1 MEQRY
6 METAKSGLNLI
17 KETNDTTV
25 KPGETAFWWLGQ
37 MGFVVKLGS
46 VVFYLD
52 AFLANRPDRT
62 IPPLFAPNEITNADY
77 IIGTHDHSD
86 HIDRKVWHQLSKSSP
101 NATFLVPEKLI
112 PLLSRELE
120 IEENRF
126 LGLEDQKTLFL
137 KDGICVTGIA
147 SAHEFLDQDPVT
159 GQYPYV
165 GLVLEGNGLK
175 MYHSG
180 DTCIYEGLYEKL
192 RKFGKLDV
200 MFLPINGRDGKRYQS
215 NVIGNMTYQ
224 EAVDLAGTLTPNLV
238 VPAHFEM
245 FLNNREDPALFAE
258 YLNAKYRGLS
268 YWIGRHG
275 EQILYPTKLFS

>member
-6 METAKSGLNLI
+6 METAKSGIDLI
-17 KETNDTTV
+17 KEINDTYV
-25 KPGETAFWWLGQ
+25 KQGETAFWWLGQ
-37 MGFVVKLGS
+37 MGYAVKLGS

-52 AFLANRPDRT
+52 AFLANRPDRN
-62 IPPLFAPNEITNADY
+62 IPPLLAPDEITNADY

-86 HIDRKVWHQLSKSSP
+86 HIDKKVWHQLSISSP

-120 IEENRF
+120 IKESRF
-126 LGLEDQKTLFL
+126 LGLEDLKTHIL
-137 KDGICVTGIA
+137 KDGIRITGIA

-159 GQYPYV
+159 GQFPYV

-175 MYHSG
+175 LYHSG
-180 DTCIYEGLYEKL
+180 DTCIYEGLHEKL
-192 RKFGKLDV
+192 RSIGKLDV

-215 NVIGNMTYQ
+215 NIIGNMTYQ
-224 EAVDLAGTLTPNLV
+224 EAVDLAGMLAPHLV

-258 YLNAKYRGLS
+258 YLNAKYSGLS

-275 EQILYPTKLFS
+275 ERVMYPK